1 MGHIPI
7 IMEGAAEKGE
17 IFQVER
23 SGIKKNFSNKMSCH
37 SGNGH
42 QLATTGLT
50 DRGGHGHG
58 RRLQG

>member
-1 MGHIPI
+1 
-7 IMEGAAEKGE
+7 MEGAAEKGE